1 MSQFYKAYLQKTQVR
16 DSKKTQKTNIFIIQ
30 NVKIELLCVKE
41 KEITQNVP
49 GLLIQVFLQKV
60 DFVSKPKPNLVEKDE
75 WENLEILILGISSL

>member
-41 KEITQNVP
+41 KEITQKVP
-49 GLLIQVFLQKV
+49 IY
-60 DFVSKPKPNLVEKDE
+60 
-75 WENLEILILGISSL
+75 